1 MPYANYTSQEV
12 ATRGDAL
19 YEHQFRKVVEVEH
32 KGKFL
37 VLDIETGTYEIDT
50 DDLIATKRLLA
61 RRPQAVIYGLRI
73 GYPTAYRLGAHFASS
88 AQ

>member
-19 YEHQFRKVVEVEH
+19 YERQLRKVVEAEH

-73 GYPTAYRLGAHFASS
+73 GHPTAYRLGAHFASS
-88 AQ
+88 TQ

>member
-1 MPYANYTSQEV
+1 MPYPNYTPQEV
-12 ATRGDAL
+12 AARGEAL
-19 YEHQFRKVVEVEH
+19 YERQLRQAMEAEH

-61 RRPQAVIYGLRI
+61 RQPQAVIYGLRI